1 MRPLEYWLVIL
12 VDSSFQ
18 ILPIFQVGSVEIQW
32 KGHLEKVYYPMPK
45 SGGVRNKIK
54 EELKWGLDRKSKFDK
69 QRDFL
74 MWSSEVRG
82 GTVFILNSS
91 LTS

>member
-1 MRPLEYWLVIL
+1 M
-12 VDSSFQ
+12 
-18 ILPIFQVGSVEIQW
+18 EIQW

-45 SGGVRNKIK
+45 CGGVRNKIK

-74 MWSSEVRG
+74 MWSSEVSDCNNLLQL
-82 GTVFILNSS
+82 GTTIVTL
-91 LTS
+91 LYLYDHVCH